1 MVVLGRRAASYE
13 RGILVIVPRCYALN
27 KVPACLH
34 LPVNP
39 FLLQVVD
46 PPSDGRAEAQSEG
59 CGALEP
65 FPTTGPR
72 GGRWPHECRVRP
84 PCGASHTLQY
94 PYGDPRRMG
103 VSDERGTPVWCMVY
117 DVWLRVGTQQMPPG

>member
-46 PPSDGRAEAQSEG
+46 PPSDGGAEAESEG
-59 CGALEP
+59 RGALEP
-65 FPTTGPR
+65 LPPPGPR
-72 GGRWPHECRVRP
+72 RGRGVDECRVRP
-84 PCGASHTLQY
+84 P
-94 PYGDPRRMG
+94 RG
-103 VSDERGTPVWCMVY
+103 V
-117 DVWLRVGTQQMPPG
+117 